1 MKGKGTKS
9 AVNSAMAVASGPKI
23 VRPTYT
29 CLVRKVQ
36 KFWPS
41 QKLMNLE
48 CRLRVRNPARRQI
61 GASSK
66 VDKNDRTCCHCREI
80 FIFLTWT
87 TAPNAYKY
95 RKSCPCPLS
104 SQNMS
109 FCWTPRCLRGA
120 IPEYYGYMNYYQLLP
135 CFVCRILCVHSCVTH
150 LLTNKAVLMELPHP
164 SHPSHLVSGK
174 HSSSIPHSCSPIDG
188 LVHPNSWPFTPSSFL
203 SLLQSPKLS
212 FWHNWFLITV
222 LFTIWHQ
229 KIVKGQLKAPSFSA
243 CTSTW
248 TCPFPNRTIS
258 MPEPGSQK
266 HQFYEMF
273 MRSLPLLAS

>member
-1 MKGKGTKS
+1 
-9 AVNSAMAVASGPKI
+9 
-23 VRPTYT
+23 
-29 CLVRKVQ
+29 
-36 KFWPS
+36 
-41 QKLMNLE
+41 
-48 CRLRVRNPARRQI
+48 
-61 GASSK
+61 
-66 VDKNDRTCCHCREI
+66 
-80 FIFLTWT
+80 
-87 TAPNAYKY
+87 
-95 RKSCPCPLS
+95 
-104 SQNMS
+104 MS
-109 FCWTPRCLRGA
+109 FCCTPRCLKGA

-135 CFVCRILCVHSCVTH
+135 CFVYRILCVHSCVTH

-212 FWHNWFLITV
+212 FWHSWFLITV

-266 HQFYEMF
+266 HQFYDIFYEIIAIARFLDVLMIW
-273 MRSLPLLAS
+273 MIRMILLMGCPSPYLSESESADKMETSTLWGRSHLLGSLQFRNMSFVHEFFIPELKQKCCTPIYAVRTIIFP